1 MIPQTKPEMSRI
13 SANILNVQQ
22 HLKFI
27 TNPCKKARDR
37 KTVIFYIQLWYNYK
51 MEIRSLSYSMAQ
63 LKSGRDFIS
72 MTSNLTWH
80 NCFWRAKMA
89 GSYSVRGR
97 QEQHSQGAVLH
108 FPEPLHINDQNCHS
122 LFTETISET
131 HQFVCVVGKLFY
143 WR

>member
-1 MIPQTKPEMSRI
+1 MSSSTWNLLQTLVTRRETEKQWSSTFSSGTITKWRLDHWVTVWLNWSQGGI
-13 SANILNVQQ
+13 SSAWVCL
-22 HLKFI
+22 
-27 TNPCKKARDR
+27 
-37 KTVIFYIQLWYNYK
+37 
-51 MEIRSLSYSMAQ
+51 
-63 LKSGRDFIS
+63 G

-89 GSYSVRGR
+89 GSYSVKGR

-131 HQFVCVVGKLFY
+131 HQFVCVWWVNFFTGGNLLFMI
-143 WR
+143 WFCDH